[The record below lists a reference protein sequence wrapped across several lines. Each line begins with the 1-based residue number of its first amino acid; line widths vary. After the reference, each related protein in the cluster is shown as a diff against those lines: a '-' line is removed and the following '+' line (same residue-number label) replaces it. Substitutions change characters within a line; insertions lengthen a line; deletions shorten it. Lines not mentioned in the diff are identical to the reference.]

1 MANESLCGIANLKNA
16 IYMSLKQGF
25 LISKNNLIIS
35 NIKKQIKRKR
45 KFNLE

>member
-1 MANESLCGIANLKNA
+1 
-16 IYMSLKQGF
+16 MSLKQGF

-35 NIKKQIKRKR
+35 NILKKYFKYLKQTKIKRKR